1 MPFLLCRVRNVWLI
15 AGFATHG
22 NGKFDSGEEGISDV
36 EVKIGDNSALS
47 DRMGRYFLKKLKGG
61 VQKVE
66 IVTDSI
72 PKEYE
77 LIGENWRDVE
87 LAKQGDIKEDI
98 DFPLKKK

>member
-1 MPFLLCRVRNVWLI
+1 MDKNS
-15 AGFATHG
+15 
-22 NGKFDSGEEGISDV
+22 NGKFDAGEEGIADIELKV
-36 EVKIGDNSALS
+36 EANSTLTDS
-47 DRMGRYFLKKLKGG
+47 IGRYFLKKLKGG